1 MCASLYK
8 MFLTELKEER
18 YEPRASPLSIPSCL
32 FAMYHSRVGDDEKQQ
47 ILQSMLNPQGNCR
60 VLFSTTAFGMGL
72 DVPNIH
78 TVIHLGPPADMDD
91 YFQECGRAG
100 RDGIQS
106 NAILYLYPG
115 CLTGHVSNNMKEYCK
130 LEDKCH
136 RRMLLQ
142 KFIGGIDTSTT
153 GGVKHNCCDV
163 CTRQCSCSVE
173 CPMQVCVQQKEL
185 NSWNEDDDGD
195 EDSDGE
201 EAVRTVTQTE
211 RGLLRTHLMEFRDTV
226 LHSTHKQCEGV
237 SAFVGDDIVC
247 GLPSEMVDS
256 VVDNC
261 EFISDSFD
269 VEEKCLVW
277 NWASEILRIID
288 DVFG

>member
-60 VLFSTTAFGMGL
+60 VLFSTTAFGVGV

-78 TVIHLGPPADMDD
+78 TVLHLVPPADMDD

-153 GGVKHNCCDV
+153 GNVKHNCCDV
-163 CTRQCSCSVE
+163 CPRPSSCSVE
-173 CPMQVCVQQKEL
+173 CPMQVCVRQKEH
-185 NSWNEDDDGD
+185 EF
-195 EDSDGE
+195 
-201 EAVRTVTQTE
+201 VK
-211 RGLLRTHLMEFRDTV
+211 RGCR
-226 LHSTHKQCEGV
+226 
-237 SAFVGDDIVC
+237 
-247 GLPSEMVDS
+247 
-256 VVDNC
+256 
-261 EFISDSFD
+261 
-269 VEEKCLVW
+269 W
-277 NWASEILRIID
+277 
-288 DVFG
+288 